1 MKTTF
6 KTSGV
11 TKNGIRFSKGD
22 PVEVIP
28 PAELKPWLSFAIFA
42 NCKLAINTLK
52 LGLYFEGFNL
62 FCAEDFEEA
71 AMNCISPSVTGDTVE
86 PDGWDSQ
93 GFPSI
98 LLAAGLI

>member
-6 KTSGV
+6 KLSGQ
-11 TKNGIRFSKGD
+11 TKSGILFKKGD

-28 PAELKPWLSFAIFA
+28 PDELKPWLSFAVFDG
-42 NCKLAINTLK
+42 CKLAINTLK
-52 LGLYFEGFNL
+52 LGKYFDGFDT
-62 FCAEDFEEA
+62 FCDQDFEEA
-71 AMNCISPSVTGDTVE
+71 AMDCVSPSVTGETVE

>member
-6 KTSGV
+6 KLSGS
-11 TKNGIRFSKGD
+11 TKNGISFKKGD

-28 PAELKPWLSFAIFA
+28 PAELKPWLSFAVFA

-52 LGLYFEGFNL
+52 LGLYFDGFDT
-62 FCAEDFEEA
+62 FCDEDFAEA
-71 AMNCISPSVTGDTVE
+71 VMDCISPSVTGETVE
-86 PDGWDSQ
+86 PDGWDCY

-98 LLAAGLI
+98 LLAAGMI